1 MDFQLSLQSEGTR
14 SAYPESPLAVE
25 PDASVADVIR
35 LLQAEKTGAAL
46 VCDDERLVGIFTE
59 RDALRLMA
67 EGADLSVAVSSV
79 MSSDPVTI
87 DSCAPVADAIK
98 RMSDGG
104 YRHLVM
110 VGADDR
116 TKPTGLVDVRGI
128 MRYLVEHFPNTI
140 YNFPPNPQQAPAERE
155 GA

>member
-1 MDFQLSLQSEGTR
+1 MDFQLSLQSEETR
-14 SAYPESPLAVE
+14 SVYPESPLAVE
-25 PDASVADVIR
+25 PETSIADVIR

-46 VCDDERLVGIFTE
+46 VCDNERLVGIFTE
-59 RDALRLMA
+59 RDALRLMTS
-67 EGADLSVAVSSV
+67 GADLSPPVTSV
-79 MSSDPVTI
+79 MSSAPVTI
-87 DSCAPVADAIK
+87 DSDAPVAEAIK

-104 YRHLVM
+104 YRHLAM
-110 VGADDR
+110 VNADNR
-116 TKPTGLVDVRGI
+116 TKPTGLIDVRGI